1 MYQYRNTKT
10 GEVVKTTCKVT
21 GKNWKEIKADSAKNS
36 DQQEPAKNG
45 GQTKDTKATKGKKG

>member
-36 DQQEPAKNG
+36 NQQEPEKNG
-45 GQTKDTKATKGKKG
+45 GPIKSTNGSKGKKG

>member
-21 GKNWKEIKADSAKNS
+21 GKNWMEIKAETAKIPGQS
-36 DQQEPAKNG
+36 EPAKTDA
-45 GQTKDTKATKGKKG
+45 QTKDTKSAKGKKG